1 MGSLSEKVIVKL
13 TKYWDKKSHPTFD
26 ESLAEHLNINSRHN
40 EDFRDLF
47 LQYLGEDELIE
58 RLDNI
63 TNKYSTWTPINSCG
77 TYEFDFVLRTF
88 EVGYEEFMVYIFIN
102 VKLDGSVVIDGVE
115 MSIGVA
121 LDNDDYGWV
130 VSDEIKDC
138 VNNTIHDEVERETGL
153 YSHIQFI

>member
-13 TKYWDKKSHPTFD
+13 KKYWDKKSHPTF
-26 ESLAEHLNINSRHN
+26 EASLTRHLNINVS
-40 EDFRDLF
+40 DDLSDLF
-47 LQYLGEDELIE
+47 IEYLGEDELIE

-88 EVGYEEFMVYIFIN
+88 EVDYEEFMVYIFIN

-115 MSIGVA
+115 ISIGAA
-121 LDNDDYGWV
+121 LDNVDYGWE
-130 VSDEIKDC
+130 VSDEIKEC
-138 VNNTIHDEVERETGL
+138 VNNNIHDEVNRETGL